1 MRLATI
7 DLGSNTVRFLLVD
20 AQATDAAR
28 STTSR
33 GTVHGGSGPP
43 RWTIV
48 DHDQQIT
55 RLGEGVAR
63 TGVLD
68 EAAKE
73 RTRAVVERYV
83 TRGTRA
89 GAEDIAIVATSA
101 MREAA
106 NGPAFAADL
115 EARTGRRVRVIAGD
129 DEARLTLRGIQA
141 GLGSIPGRFVAF
153 DIGGGSTEYVLAAD
167 GVPRVAVSLRLGVVP
182 LAETCPFRE
191 RVDVDSF
198 DRLRRAVLGR
208 LEHELPAEIRGSR
221 PGRLIG
227 TAGTAT
233 TLAALDLGLVEYDAT
248 RVQGHRLA
256 RAAITAQLQR
266 LSALTLQERAALPC
280 LEPGRADLIVPG
292 IAIVLATLDCLGVD
306 AMQVSD
312 WGIREGI
319 VAEMLDR
326 AR

>member
-20 AQATDAAR
+20 AQ
-28 STTSR
+28 
-33 GTVHGGSGPP
+33 GSGPP

-48 DHDQQIT
+48 EQDQQIT
-55 RLGEGVAR
+55 RLGEGLAR

-68 EAAKE
+68 EGART
-73 RTRAVVERYV
+73 RTRAVVECYV
-83 TRGTRA
+83 SRGARA
-89 GAEDIAIVATSA
+89 GAENIAIVATSA
-101 MREAA
+101 VREAA
-106 NGPAFAADL
+106 NGAAFAADL
-115 EARTGRRVRVIAGD
+115 EARTGRKVRVIAGD

-141 GLGSIPGRFVAF
+141 GLGLLPGSIVAF

-182 LAETCPFRE
+182 LAETFPFPQH
-191 RVDVDSF
+191 VDVDTF
-198 DRLRRAVLGR
+198 DRLRRGVFGR
-208 LEHELPAEIRGSR
+208 LERELPTEIRAAR

-233 TLAALDLGLVEYDAT
+233 TLAALDLGLVEYDAA
-248 RVQGHRLA
+248 RVQGHVLT
-256 RAAITAQLQR
+256 RAAITSQLQA
-266 LSALTLQERAALPC
+266 LSALTLAERAALPC

-319 VAEMLDR
+319 VAEMLDA